1 LTAKNSQQ
9 GEINMNNQF
18 PRIDW
23 YARPDS
29 WTYRMPGFSP
39 FPGSWRVPTPPLA
52 ASDTSYQ
59 NEPIDYSADEPSNR
73 GILGQ
78 FSKPIEPPA
87 SPSAWNATFSVPRQL
102 NTEPVNFLPADHP
115 AFRIKLPS
123 YVEPMPPAVPFY
135 RADGSR
141 VDPMEAA
148 WQPPEPPKDWRTRMR
163 EALSDKN
170 IRYYAGPGFSQFL
183 ENLAGLVPMLPGSGM
198 VESQQDAREAR
209 NDFESGNYGKAAAHL
224 ASGTANVGLDVLP
237 GGKQL
242 ALLAGMSA
250 RTFPWVRLPL
260 AEAME
265 KAGKSVDEIWRATGL
280 ERGVDRKWRFEIS
293 DRGYRVDPNAGVLGS
308 DGFRVAPL
316 YDQQRHPGMREAFPD
331 LASARSE
338 IRLDPGLER
347 NRGHFMPGQRLV
359 STESPLRELLR
370 NTGIH
375 ELQHMIDYIEGFARG
390 GSALEFVRLGYARD
404 MAKALYNRLAGEVA
418 ARNAEYRLGMSDAAR
433 MRKAPIRTE
442 EKLEIPVPR
451 DQQIV
456 RFYGQPY

>member
-1 LTAKNSQQ
+1 
-9 GEINMNNQF
+9 MNNQF
-18 PRIDW
+18 PPIDW

-39 FPGSWRVPTPPLA
+39 LPGSWKVPTPPLA
-52 ASDTSYQ
+52 AARFGDQSDPT
-59 NEPIDYSADEPSNR
+59 DPSPASPSSR

-78 FSKPIEPPA
+78 FSKPAEPPA
-87 SPSAWNATFSVPRQL
+87 SPAPWNATFFMPRQL
-102 NTEPVNFLPADHP
+102 NTEPVNFLPVDHP
-115 AFRIKLPS
+115 ALRVNLPS
-123 YVEPMPPAVPFY
+123 QVEPTPPTVPFY

-141 VDPMEAA
+141 VDPIIEGA

-183 ENLAGLVPMLPGSGM
+183 ENLAGLMPMLPGSGM
-198 VESQQDAREAR
+198 AESMQDAREAR
-209 NDFESGNYGKAAAHL
+209 NEYESGNYGKAAAHL
-224 ASGTANVGLDVLP
+224 AAGTANAGLDWLP

-242 ALLAGMSA
+242 ALLAGVSA
-250 RTFPWVRLPL
+250 RTFPWAKLPI

-265 KAGKSVDEIWRATGL
+265 KTGKSIDEIWRMTGL
-280 ERGVDRKWRFEIS
+280 ERGVDGKWRFEIS
-293 DRGYRVDPNAGVLGS
+293 DRGYRVNPNAGLLGS

-331 LASARSE
+331 LANARSE
-338 IRLDPGLER
+338 IRLDPGLESG
-347 NRGHFMPGQRLV
+347 RGHFMREMGLI
-359 STESPLRELLR
+359 STESPYRWLLK

-390 GSALEFVRLGYARD
+390 GSALEFVKLGYGRD
-404 MAKALYNRLAGEVA
+404 MAEALYNRLAGEVA
-418 ARNAEYRLGMSDAAR
+418 VRNAQYRLGMRDAER

-442 EKLEIPVPR
+442 EKLQIPVPR

>member
-1 LTAKNSQQ
+1 MS
-9 GEINMNNQF
+9 NQI
-18 PRIDW
+18 PPIDW

-29 WTYRMPGFSP
+29 WTYRMPGLSP

-52 ASDTSYQ
+52 ASDSSDQ
-59 NEPIDYSADEPSNR
+59 SEPTDYSADAPSSR

-87 SPSAWNATFSVPRQL
+87 SPPAWNATFSMPRQL

-123 YVEPMPPAVPFY
+123 QVEPMPPTVPFY

-141 VDPMEAA
+141 VDPIEAA

-163 EALSDKN
+163 EALSDRN

-183 ENLAGLVPMLPGSGM
+183 ENLAHLVPMLPGSGT
-198 VESQQDAREAR
+198 VESQHDARQARDELEA
-209 NDFESGNYGKAAAHL
+209 GNYGKAAAHL
-224 ASGTANVGLDVLP
+224 GVGTLNAALDWFP
-237 GGKQL
+237 GPKQL
-242 ALLAGMSA
+242 ALLAGVSA
-250 RTFPWVRLPL
+250 RTFPWTKLPI

-280 ERGVDRKWRFEIS
+280 ERGADRKWRFEIS
-293 DRGYRVDPNAGVLGS
+293 DHGYRVDPNAGVLGS

-331 LASARSE
+331 LANARSE
-338 IRLDPGLER
+338 IRLDPSLER
-347 NRGHFMPGQRLV
+347 NRGHFMRELGLL
-359 STESPLRELLR
+359 STESPYRGLLR

-404 MAKALYNRLAGEVA
+404 MAEALYNRLAGEVA
-418 ARNAEYRLGMSDAAR
+418 ARNAEYRLGMSPAER
-433 MRKAPIRTE
+433 MRMSPLRTE
-442 EKLEIPVPR
+442 EKLREPSVVPR